1 MILALLGLITSAAP
15 LLEET
20 IVVEPGA
27 WRSLALALRQRP
39 AVVECS
45 YQVVRGPAVRL
56 WLLEIRELERFRR
69 GRSVRPLAVSPH
81 HKQGSLREALGI
93 GQFALVVDNRL
104 NARENVEVALRVTL
118 NFHAWEA
125 RELPPERRA
134 LVVALSLL
142 FFVAVIW
149 WVARRLGPKLA
160 SRFLE

>member
-45 YQVVRGPAVRL
+45 YQVVRGPAVRV

-104 NARENVEVALRVTL
+104 NARENVEVTLRVTL
-118 NFHAWEA
+118 NFDAWEA

-142 FFVAVIW
+142 FFVAVVW